1 MELFIKILKK
11 EDKGMKKEKKVESK
25 LSAKAE
31 KQMKE
36 LMKKFNFKEKIIPGG
51 YYYLVHIPTMDKT
64 REFLLT
70 LGVNTL
76 DGYAM
81 FAVTGKGIAEQDDCQ
96 TLRLA
101 NLKLEIFEKDID
113 LVDMYI
119 QDLAK
124 IFSL

>member
-11 EDKGMKKEKKVESK
+11 EDKGMKKETKVESK

-31 KQMKE
+31 KQMKD
-36 LMKKFNFKEKIIPGG
+36 LMKKFNFREKVVPGG
-51 YYYLVHIPTMDKT
+51 YYYSVHIPTMDKQ

-81 FAVTGKGIAEQDDCQ
+81 FAVTGKGIVDQDDCQ

-113 LVDMYI
+113 LVEMYI
-119 QDLAK
+119 NDLAK
-124 IFSL
+124 ILSL